1 MFQILMIVC
10 VLSPIP
16 RGEITNTKCYSVTDK
31 WEPTVHGYHLEE
43 HCEKRINRIR
53 ASIKKNFDLYYIKK
67 SYCRKNKYL
76 LS

>member
-53 ASIKKNFDLYYIKK
+53 ASI
-67 SYCRKNKYL
+67 
-76 LS
+76 